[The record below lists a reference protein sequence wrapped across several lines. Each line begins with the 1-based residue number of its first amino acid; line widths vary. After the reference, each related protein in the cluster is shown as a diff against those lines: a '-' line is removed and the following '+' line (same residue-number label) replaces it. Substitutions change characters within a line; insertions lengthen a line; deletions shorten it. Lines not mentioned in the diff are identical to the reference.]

1 MGEEMRKTIFFIL
14 AMFSLLLSSFSCS
27 GEVKVTPPEI
37 SIAMNEKFINGNT
50 SEIITLT
57 NNNDFNVNLT
67 WYIDNPSQDL
77 RRPNR
82 TDITN
87 LSWIYL
93 DPQWCDTSPGDNAHF
108 YIHLN
113 IPEGEENLNQNWEV
127 WAIFKLGS
135 NGFVNQEYAVRVYID
150 TPKKVEIKDNHNND
164 FSSVKIDDPIKIPA
178 SDIIIL
184 AAIITTLAIVYIA
197 IRNRKS

>member
-1 MGEEMRKTIFFIL
+1 MRKIFVLIFVL
-14 AMFSLLLSSFSCS
+14 FAFSVSSFSCS

-37 SIAMNEKFINGNT
+37 SISMDEKFINGNT
-50 SEIITLT
+50 SQIITLT

-82 TDITN
+82 TDITDF
-87 LSWIYL
+87 SWIYIE
-93 DPQWCDTSPGDNAHF
+93 PKWCDTAPGDNAHF

-113 IPEGEENLNQNWEV
+113 IPEREENLNQNWEV

-150 TPKKVEIKDNHNND
+150 TPKKVEINNNPNND
-164 FSSVKIDDPIKIPA
+164 LSSVKTGDRIKIPA

-184 AAIITTLAIVYIA
+184 AAIVTTLVIVYIA
-197 IRNRKS
+197 IRNKKS